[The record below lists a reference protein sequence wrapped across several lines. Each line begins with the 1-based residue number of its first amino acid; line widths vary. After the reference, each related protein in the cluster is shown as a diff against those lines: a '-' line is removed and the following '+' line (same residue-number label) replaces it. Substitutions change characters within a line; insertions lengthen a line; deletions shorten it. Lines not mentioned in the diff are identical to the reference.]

1 MKNNRKIFILTEVV
15 LAAMVVVLA
24 GVMFVE
30 QTKSNRRKVSV
41 IVQNSDDSQWSAFR
55 YGLKM
60 AAEDQGVEVFV
71 ASTGEKMTLEE
82 EISAIKYE
90 VDNGADAVIVQPI
103 PGNDAALLKQLKKIQ
118 KSVPVMLIGDTVS
131 EDGGESEFPITTEDN
146 YAIGKALAE
155 EVLKDYYQNLDD
167 KILGIVSEAA
177 DSETVADRIKGFQDG
192 IKDTGAEVRWSVSGL
207 FGEAE
212 ENSLRNQPKV
222 DIVIALDNK
231 SLKTAAEYS
240 AANNLHGALVFGI
253 GSSTEVIYYL
263 DTGVVECLVVPDEFN
278 VGYQSLTEAAENM
291 RHFFRKMEN
300 HTLSYTVVHKEE
312 LFSKENQEIIFT
324 MSQ

>member
-1 MKNNRKIFILTEVV
+1 M
-15 LAAMVVVLA
+15 
-24 GVMFVE
+24 
-30 QTKSNRRKVSV
+30 
-41 IVQNSDDSQWSAFR
+41 
-55 YGLKM
+55 
-60 AAEDQGVEVFV
+60 
-71 ASTGEKMTLEE
+71 
-82 EISAIKYE
+82 
-90 VDNGADAVIVQPI
+90 
-103 PGNDAALLKQLKKIQ
+103 
-118 KSVPVMLIGDTVS
+118 
-131 EDGGESEFPITTEDN
+131 
-146 YAIGKALAE
+146 
-155 EVLKDYYQNLDD
+155 
-167 KILGIVSEAA
+167 
-177 DSETVADRIKGFQDG
+177 
-192 IKDTGAEVRWSVSGL
+192 
-207 FGEAE
+207 
-212 ENSLRNQPKV
+212 
-222 DIVIALDNK
+222 IALDNK